1 MPLSAAG
8 VGAVDRRAAGAV
20 AGDHPVVVVV
30 PVGAGVGVAG
40 GRQVG
45 GEFLAEAR
53 SAGAEAAARAE
64 KVVVVDGVGIR
75 IRGCVPA
82 DDDRRAVVLV
92 ALVGR
97 RPRRSPAERGGSGAV
112 DRRAAGAVA
121 GDHPVVVVV
130 PVGAGVGVAGGRQ
143 VGGEFLAEARSAGAE
158 AAARA
163 EKVVVVDGV
172 GIRIRGCIP
181 TDDDRRAVV
190 LVALVGRRPRR
201 CAARLGRCG
210 CRRRR
215 RRGCRCG
222 CRRRGRSRGDRVACG
237 LDEPGSVTLR
247 SRYEVVDHTV
257 DGGIVDFDAGPRCKE
272 QEAPATGRVDRELDG
287 GARIGT
293 ALPRADDQPGAAYSV
308 RALRA
313 YESRPRDCK
322 QQGGRNRQDPPR
334 SATRRPR
341 ASLVG
346 GVRVSR
352 LRVEL
357 PLLLCV
363 DVHDL
368 GVGGSM

>member
-1 MPLSAAG
+1 MPALLQAARLGG

-20 AGDHPVVVVV
+20 AGDHPVVVGV

-40 GRQVG
+40 GRQAG

-97 RPRRSPAERGGSGAV
+97 RPRRCAARLGGVGAV

-143 VGGEFLAEARSAGAE
+143 AGGEFLAEARSAGAE

-172 GIRIRGCIP
+172 GIRIRGCVP
-181 TDDDRRAVV
+181 ADDDRRAVV

-201 CAARLGRCG
+201 CAAHLGRCG

-215 RRGCRCG
+215 RG
-222 CRRRGRSRGDRVACG
+222 RGDRVACG

-257 DGGIVDFDAGPRCKE
+257 DGRIVDFDAGPRCKE

-313 YESRPRDCK
+313 HESRPRDCK

-363 DVHDL
+363 DVHNL